1 MPSVYANVLRLPVS
15 VQTQYAE
22 LVQLLLHAAASGP
35 IRRGGALV
43 HKVIRGRKYWYLQQD
58 GPSRRQV
65 YLGPDGDELQPT
77 LARVRE
83 ELERSR
89 SATADRAA
97 LVSMLRAGGAFAVS
111 AAEARLLSFLEGAG
125 LFRLGG
131 VLAGTHAFATFA
143 NVLGVRWAT
152 ATVGTRDVDVVHDE
166 HIALAL
172 AEDFG
177 LVDFEASRRDA
188 VTGTE
193 LWAVPSF
200 DPKAPSTS
208 FKLLGTELHVD
219 LLTPMRG
226 KERTKPVKIA
236 ALNAAAQPLRFLD
249 YLIEDSIPAAVVGGD
264 GVLVN
269 LPSPARFALHKLL
282 VATRRPVSQ
291 ATKARKDLAQAEQ
304 VLRVLLDDREGD
316 VRRAFADLRARGSG
330 WLTPFRAG
338 LAKLPADMAEQLA
351 KHGVR

>member
-1 MPSVYANVLRLPVS
+1 MASVYATTLRLPVS

-22 LVQLLLHAAASGP
+22 LVQQLLHAAGAGP
-35 IRRGGALV
+35 IRRGGSLV

-58 GPSRRQV
+58 GPVRRQA
-65 YLGPDGDELQPT
+65 YLGPDGED
-77 LARVRE
+77 LAPVLSRVRE

-89 SATADRAA
+89 SASADRAA
-97 LVSMLRAGGAFAVS
+97 LVSMLRAGGAWTVS
-111 AAEARLLSFLEGAG
+111 VAEARLLSFLEGAG

-152 ATVGTRDVDVVHDE
+152 ATVGTRDVDVAHDE
-166 HIALAL
+166 RIALAL
-172 AEDFG
+172 SEDFG
-177 LVDFEASRRDA
+177 AVDFEAARRDT
-188 VTGTE
+188 VTGAE
-193 LWAVPSF
+193 LWPIPSF

-208 FKLLGTELHVD
+208 FKMLGTELHVD

-226 KERTKPVKIA
+226 KERTAPVRIP
-236 ALNAAAQPLRFLD
+236 ALNAAAYPLRFLD
-249 YLIEDSIPAAVVGGD
+249 YLIEDSIPAAIVGGD

-282 VATRRPVSQ
+282 VASKRPVSH

-304 VLRVLLDDREGD
+304 VLRVLLEDREGD
-316 VRRAFADLRARGSG
+316 VRRAFTDLRARGTG

-338 LAKLPADMAEQLA
+338 LRKLPDALVEQLS